1 MRVDPGVIA
10 SHAVVV
16 VGSGLLL
23 VLVKA
28 LIIGGSGWL
37 AGMSAPSSLLTG
49 AYLNN
54 AGEFSLVIITAAGA
68 MQILSPDQ
76 QGTAIAVIIVSLIV
90 SPLLITPAHWLSARL
105 TGVRLAPWGRGSAL
119 RDARSASPDRHPSA
133 GANGEEAAPADL
145 PPPAPRVVIAGF
157 GPVGRA
163 LADRLSLRRVE
174 FTVIE
179 LNPRTVE
186 RHLAFGRKFVYGDVT
201 NPEVLE
207 QAGIEHADAVIITI
221 PDEETTLR
229 AVRAVRA
236 MAPETFLAVRT
247 NFLSGKFIALQLGA
261 NLVTVEEVATAQA
274 MEREVLDALAK
285 VLPNPAEKTASPG

>member
-1 MRVDPGVIA
+1 
-10 SHAVVV
+10 
-16 VGSGLLL
+16 
-23 VLVKA
+23 
-28 LIIGGSGWL
+28 
-37 AGMSAPSSLLTG
+37 
-49 AYLNN
+49 
-54 AGEFSLVIITAAGA
+54 
-68 MQILSPDQ
+68 
-76 QGTAIAVIIVSLIV
+76 
-90 SPLLITPAHWLSARL
+90 
-105 TGVRLAPWGRGSAL
+105 
-119 RDARSASPDRHPSA
+119 
-133 GANGEEAAPADL
+133 
-145 PPPAPRVVIAGF
+145 VVIAGF